1 MSRYAA
7 ATATATAT
15 ALRIGGDALLAN
27 PLRTLLATLGVI
39 IGVASFVAVLS
50 LGDGMQAAARAQ
62 LEQLTDVQT
71 VTVAART
78 YRDIDGEHIP
88 VKGYPIFTPAD
99 AAQAAA
105 ATGATGVSLFEK
117 AGVMVDYPHN
127 GKRRA
132 TGVSGV
138 LSRADEFHH
147 MRLTEGR
154 FFTDVE
160 AEHGLAV
167 VILSQKLARELVA
180 GADPRRLI
188 NQQVRVNGVA
198 MSVIGVLQAY
208 AGEVGYDAYIPFQTG
223 RKIFPPS
230 DPPRP
235 ATMLLRASSVEGV
248 DQLKANAED
257 WAAQH
262 YARLEKLDIH
272 TQKARVE
279 QAEQGI
285 LIFKMFMAALTGI
298 SLLVGGIGIMN
309 VLLASVTER
318 TREIGVRKAIGAQ
331 RRDVLLQF
339 LTESVAISGA
349 GSAIGVVLGL
359 IAAFGVT
366 AIIRAS
372 ANAPFFHAGFSWMTI
387 LVAVG
392 SALLI
397 GLAFGTYPALR
408 ASRMSPIEAIRHE

>member
-1 MSRYAA
+1 MPSYAA
-7 ATATATAT
+7 ATA
-15 ALRIGGDALLAN
+15 LRVGADALLAN

-50 LGDGMQAAARAQ
+50 LGDGMQAAARGQ

-71 VTVAART
+71 VSVAAKT
-78 YRDIDGEHIP
+78 FEDVDGEHIP
-88 VKGYPIFTPAD
+88 VHGYPVFTPAD
-99 AAQAAA
+99 AAQAAL
-105 ATGATGVSLFEK
+105 ATGAIGVSLFER
-117 AGVMVDYPHN
+117 AAVMVDFPHN

-132 TGVSGV
+132 TAVTGV

-147 MRLTEGR
+147 MTLTEGR

-160 AEHGLAV
+160 AEHGLSV
-167 VILSQKLARELVA
+167 VILSQKLAREL
-180 GADPRRLI
+180 ADGGEPRRVVGHP
-188 NQQVRVNGVA
+188 VRVNGVA
-198 MSVIGVLQAY
+198 MQAIGVLAAVPGETGYNAY
-208 AGEVGYDAYIPFQTG
+208 VPFQTG

-235 ATMLLRASSVEGV
+235 STILLRAASVEEV
-248 DQLKANAED
+248 EALKSRAED
-257 WAAQH
+257 WAARH
-262 YARLEKLDIH
+262 YARLEKVDIH

-285 LIFKMFMAALTGI
+285 LIFKLFMAALTGI

-349 GSAIGVVLGL
+349 GSTIGVLLGL
-359 IAAFGVT
+359 TAAFGVT
-366 AIIRAS
+366 AIIRAT
-372 ANAPFFHAGFSWMTI
+372 ANAPFFHAGFSWVTI
-387 LVAVG
+387 AVAVA
-392 SALLI
+392 SALVI
-397 GLAFGTYPALR
+397 GLAFGTYPAMR
-408 ASRMSPIEAIRHE
+408 AAKMSPIEAIRHE

>member
-1 MSRYAA
+1 MPLYKA
-7 ATATATAT
+7 AT

-27 PLRTLLATLGVI
+27 PLRTLLSTLGVI

-62 LEQLTDVQT
+62 LEHLTDVQT
-71 VTVAART
+71 VSVAPRT
-78 YRDIDGEHIP
+78 YQEVDGERIP
-88 VKGYPIFTPAD
+88 VHGYPVFTPAD
-99 AAQAAA
+99 AEDV
-105 ATGATGVSLFEK
+105 ATFTHASGVSLFEK
-117 AGVMVDYPHN
+117 AAVMVDYPHN

-132 TGVSGV
+132 TSVSGV

-147 MRLTEGR
+147 MTLTEGR

-160 AEHGLAV
+160 AQHGLAV
-167 VILSQKLARELVA
+167 VILSQKLARELVM

-188 NQQVRVNGVA
+188 NQPVRVNGVA
-198 MSVIGVLQAY
+198 MEVIGVLAAY
-208 AGEVGYDAYIPFQTG
+208 AGEVGYDAYVPFQTG
-223 RKIFPPS
+223 RKIFPAS

-235 ATMLLRASSVEGV
+235 STILLRAASVEKV
-248 DQLKANAED
+248 DELKAAAED
-257 WAAQH
+257 WAARH
-262 YARLEKLDIH
+262 YARLAKMDIH

-285 LIFKMFMAALTGI
+285 LIFKLFMAALTGI

-331 RRDVLLQF
+331 RRDVMLQF

-349 GSAIGVVLGL
+349 GSAIGVLLGL

-366 AIIRAS
+366 AIIRVE
-372 ANAPFFHAGFSWMTI
+372 ANAPFFRAGFSWMTI
-387 LVAVG
+387 VVAVG
-392 SALLI
+392 SALFI
-397 GLAFGTYPALR
+397 GLVFGTYPALR
-408 ASRMSPIEAIRHE
+408 AARMSPIEAIRHE

>member
-1 MSRYAA
+1 MSSYAA
-7 ATATATAT
+7 AA

-27 PLRTLLATLGVI
+27 PLRTLLSALGVI

-71 VTVAART
+71 VSVAART
-78 YRDIDGEHIP
+78 FQDVDGEHIP
-88 VKGYPIFTPAD
+88 VHNYPVFTPED

-105 ATGATGVSLFEK
+105 ATGAIGVSLFER
-117 AGVMVDYPHN
+117 AAVMVDYPHN

-132 TGVSGV
+132 TSVSGV

-147 MRLTEGR
+147 MTLTEGR

-160 AEHGLAV
+160 AEHGLGV

-180 GADPRRLI
+180 GADPRRLL
-188 NQQVRVNGVA
+188 NQAVRVNGVA
-198 MSVIGVLQAY
+198 MDVIGVLAAY
-208 AGEVGYDAYIPFQTG
+208 AGEIGYDAYIPFQTG

-235 ATMLLRASSVEGV
+235 STILLRASSVEAV
-248 DQLKANAED
+248 DALKAQAED
-257 WAAQH
+257 WAASH
-262 YARLEKLDIH
+262 YARLEKVDIH

-285 LIFKMFMAALTGI
+285 LIFKIFMAALTGI

-349 GSAIGVVLGL
+349 GSAIGVLLGL
-359 IAAFGVT
+359 TAAFGVT
-366 AIIRAS
+366 AIIRAE
-372 ANAPFFHAGFSWMTI
+372 ANAPFFRAGFSWMTI
-387 LVAVG
+387 VVAVG
-392 SALLI
+392 SALVI

-408 ASRMSPIEAIRHE
+408 AARMSPIEAIRHE

>member
-1 MSRYAA
+1 
-7 ATATATAT
+7 
-15 ALRIGGDALLAN
+15 
-27 PLRTLLATLGVI
+27 
-39 IGVASFVAVLS
+39 
-50 LGDGMQAAARAQ
+50 
-62 LEQLTDVQT
+62 
-71 VTVAART
+71 
-78 YRDIDGEHIP
+78 
-88 VKGYPIFTPAD
+88 
-99 AAQAAA
+99 
-105 ATGATGVSLFEK
+105 
-117 AGVMVDYPHN
+117 VMVDYPHN
-127 GKRRA
+127 GRRRA
-132 TGVSGV
+132 TTVSGV

-147 MRLTEGR
+147 MTLTDGR

-160 AEHGLAV
+160 AVHGLGV
-167 VILSQKLARELVA
+167 IILSQKLARELVN

-188 NQQVRVNGVA
+188 GQPLRVNGVA
-198 MSVIGVLQAY
+198 MTVIGVLAPY
-208 AGEVGYDAYIPFQTG
+208 AGEVGYDAYVPFQTG
-223 RKIFPPS
+223 RRILPPS

-235 ATMLLRASSVEGV
+235 STILLRASSVEGV
-248 DQLKANAED
+248 DRLKAAAED
-257 WAAQH
+257 WAALH
-262 YARLEKLDIH
+262 YGRLEKLDIH

-285 LIFKMFMAALTGI
+285 LIFKLFMAALTGI

-331 RRDVLLQF
+331 RRDVMLQF

-349 GSAIGVVLGL
+349 GSAIGVLLGL

-372 ANAPFFHAGFSWMTI
+372 ANAPFFHAGFSWTTI

-408 ASRMSPIEAIRHE
+408 AARMSPIEAIRHE